1 MIDWKYVNNER
12 CINVHSCRI
21 IFWKKGCTST
31 INSSNMDLFEHLQ
44 TFIQCIATEFFG
56 YLNLYWSL
64 KQHLVYREI
73 KDLKLHIDV
82 RVVGKYLD
90 QTGSANMEGGGGGW
104 RGWGTRGQIASGI
117 GQFLVGLHPAL
128 VGMENFKEMK
138 KNPNAWVCMMRRVVL
153 ILCRI
158 LLFAL
163 ETVVEAG

>member
-56 YLNLYWSL
+56 YLNSYWSL

-90 QTGSANMEGGGGGW
+90 QTGSANMEGGGGRMKGVGNKGSNSLWHWPISGW
-104 RGWGTRGQIASGI
+104 FTSSIGWHGKLQGDEKKPKCMGLYDEEGGI
-117 GQFLVGLHPAL
+117 DFV
-128 VGMENFKEMK
+128 
-138 KNPNAWVCMMRRVVL
+138 
-153 ILCRI
+153 
-158 LLFAL
+158 
-163 ETVVEAG
+163 

>member
-1 MIDWKYVNNER
+1 MHKCALMQNNLL
-12 CINVHSCRI
+12 
-21 IFWKKGCTST
+21 KKGYTST

-56 YLNLYWSL
+56 YLNSYWSL

-90 QTGSANMEGGGGGW
+90 QTGSANMEGGGGW

-138 KNPNAWVCMMRRVVL
+138 KKPNAWVCMMRRVVL

-163 ETVVEAG
+163 ETLVEAG